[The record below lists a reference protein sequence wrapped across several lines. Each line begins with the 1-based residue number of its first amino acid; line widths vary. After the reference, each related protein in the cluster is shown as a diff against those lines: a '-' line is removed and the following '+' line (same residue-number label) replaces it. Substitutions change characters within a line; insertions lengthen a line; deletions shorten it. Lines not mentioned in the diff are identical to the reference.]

1 MALSKKYFDKKNKRT
16 AQLSVGDTPAMTPG
30 SLERYGPNAP
40 CLTCEAFTD
49 CRATTVLL

>member
-30 SLERYGPNAP
+30 SLERYEPNAP
-40 CLTCEAFTD
+40 YSACEALID